1 MWHASSFAL
10 VRSFL
15 LSGALH
21 LRRMQHTFAVS
32 PNAELLVS
40 AGLRLGVLLVY
51 SLVSGTVCMLLKF
64 HIAFLFASS
73 RLRLG
78 ALLVYSLV
86 SRTVYMLLK
95 FHVAILLV
103 SARLRL

>member
-1 MWHASSFAL
+1 

-51 SLVSGTVCMLLKF
+51 SLVSGT
-64 HIAFLFASS
+64 A
-73 RLRLG
+73 
-78 ALLVYSLV
+78 
-86 SRTVYMLLK
+86 YMLLK
-95 FHVAILLV
+95 YHVAILLA